1 VASTGG
7 SYTIDAIS
15 ANHTVVAAFS
25 HAPDTIAP
33 TVSISLPATWASR
46 TVPVA
51 ISANDNVGITVYCV
65 TESNSSADCNWV
77 NSAPTSYL
85 FTSSSGGKT
94 LFAFVKDSAGNIS
107 SPASDRVNI
116 NDIYKGDVNHD
127 GIVDIRDG
135 ILAIKVVS
143 GISPT
148 EIIYKEADVNG
159 DGRIGMGDAIYI
171 LQIIA
176 GMRIDPD
183 IPASIMVSANPDVIL
198 SDGIDRSLLIA
209 KVLPL
214 DQVDGLI
221 PDGTTVEFEVLSGSA
236 SVDPSSSG
244 TLGGDAKTSI
254 RATSTGSVSIKATV
268 RGQNVTEVKSITV
281 IDSFS
286 SLFSM
291 TMSSSVILINNYYQ
305 AGSQFSSTI
314 RNNSQRTFDLNKFE
328 LKNGSVVV
336 TSTTDKSLLNN
347 GQLSPGQSVGIT
359 AALSTSKLDNGM
371 TAIYYLSEPT
381 TGKSFTVNRAY

>member
-1 VASTGG
+1 M
-7 SYTIDAIS
+7 
-15 ANHTVVAAFS
+15 
-25 HAPDTIAP
+25 
-33 TVSISLPATWASR
+33 SIVYLAMYR
-46 TVPVA
+46 CR
-51 ISANDNVGITVYCV
+51 DNGV
-65 TESNSSADCNWV
+65 
-77 NSAPTSYL
+77 
-85 FTSSSGGKT
+85 
-94 LFAFVKDSAGNIS
+94 
-107 SPASDRVNI
+107 
-116 NDIYKGDVNHD
+116 
-127 GIVDIRDG
+127 VDISDA
-135 ILAIKVVS
+135 ILAIQAVS
-143 GISPT
+143 SISPT

-159 DGRIGMGDAIYI
+159 DGRIGMEDAIYI

-183 IPASIMVSANPDVIL
+183 IPASIMISANPDVIL

-209 KVLPL
+209 KVMPL

-244 TLGGDAKTSI
+244 TLGGEAKTNI

-268 RGQNVTEVKSITV
+268 RGQNVTEVTNITV

-291 TMSSSVILINNYYQ
+291 TMSSSVILINNYYK

-347 GQLSPGQSVGIT
+347 GQLSPGQSVGTT
-359 AALSTSKLDNGM
+359 ATLSMSKLDNGM